1 MTAWEVTVEDINL
14 VLAFHGVSV
23 PEDEA
28 HELLGE
34 LDTNTITVGLSFYED
49 FGDEF
54 MSVLSEVEDQL
65 IALGII
71 ESGKLFEHPHS

>member
-1 MTAWEVTVEDINL
+1 MGS
-14 VLAFHGVSV
+14 HGRGHQSRAGISWRLRARG
-23 PEDEA
+23 EA

-34 LDTNTITVGLSFYED
+34 LDTNTITDGLSFYED

-65 IALGII
+65 IDLGII
-71 ESGKLFEHPHS
+71 ESGKLFANPDS